1 MPAPKR
7 IDFSDDNALIRLG
20 VTYGVLRR
28 VGYSEET
35 VTRCLES
42 VDGLDLEEAH
52 EWVGGLIAVRSLA
65 HNVLAQ
71 LFMNCTDE
79 ELRPHTRKLALP
91 ESLQPLS

>member
-1 MPAPKR
+1 
-7 IDFSDDNALIRLG
+7 
-20 VTYGVLRR
+20 
-28 VGYSEET
+28 
-35 VTRCLES
+35 
-42 VDGLDLEEAH
+42 
-52 EWVGGLIAVRSLA
+52 VRSLA